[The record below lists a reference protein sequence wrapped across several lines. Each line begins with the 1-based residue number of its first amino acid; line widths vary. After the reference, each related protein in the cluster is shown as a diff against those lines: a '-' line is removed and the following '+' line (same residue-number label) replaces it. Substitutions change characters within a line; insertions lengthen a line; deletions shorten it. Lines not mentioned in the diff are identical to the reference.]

1 MPNRLAPRIIPSV
14 LSNRSSLP
22 SWQWNQYLITL
33 ASFTTFAGFT
43 FFSPFIPIFVHRE
56 LGIESIAEVAFWSG
70 VLIAAPPLLS
80 ALSAPFWGAL
90 ADRYGYRAMV
100 QRAILTFVIVVG
112 LMTFVTNI
120 WQMLILRMLSGLLG
134 GFNAMGMALITNI
147 TPRDK
152 TAQAV
157 GLFQGARTFSNAFGP
172 LVGGTVAAWIG
183 MRPTFIVS
191 AAAFVVAFTVLRIFW
206 RDEAPEAVGS
216 RKAERPTVSLWAAA
230 RAPAFLAVMVALFL
244 TQAVDQSFGP
254 ILPLVVQQ
262 MEMDDNAITFWTGL
276 IVSVAA
282 VAATVSATAVGRLAT
297 KFPPRTVLL
306 FTLIAGAAVCVPLA
320 LAATTPSLLFW
331 RAVLGLLA
339 GGSATLAYTVGG
351 GHLPDE
357 LRGSGFGLLTSAALL
372 GGAVSPLVY
381 GIIAGIDLRVPF
393 GLNGIVYVLVF
404 FWVLL
409 ALRPQRTAAATT

>member
-1 MPNRLAPRIIPSV
+1 MLP
-14 LSNRSSLP
+14 NRSSIP

-43 FFSPFIPIFVHRE
+43 FFSPFFPIFVHRE
-56 LGIESIAEVAFWSG
+56 LGIESLAEVAFWSG

-80 ALSAPFWGAL
+80 ALSGPFWGTI

-100 QRAILTFVIVVG
+100 QRAILTFVLIVG
-112 LMTFVTNI
+112 LMAFVTNI
-120 WQMLILRMLSGLLG
+120 WQLLILRMLSGLLG
-134 GFNAMGMALITNI
+134 GFNALGMALITNV
-147 TPRDK
+147 TPKDK

-172 LVGGTVAAWIG
+172 LVGGTLAAVIG
-183 MRPTFIVS
+183 MRPTFVVS
-191 AAAFVVAFTVLRIFW
+191 AGAFVIAFIMLRMFW
-206 RDEAPEAVGS
+206 RDDAPEAAAP
-216 RKAERPTVSLWAAA
+216 RKTERPAVSLWSAA
-230 RAPAFLAVMVALFL
+230 RAPAFLAVMIALFL
-244 TQAVDQSFGP
+244 TQGVDQSFGP

-262 MEMDDNAITFWTGL
+262 IEPDDNAVTFWTGL

-282 VAATVSATAVGRLAT
+282 VAATLSATAVGRLAT
-297 KFPPRTVLL
+297 KFPARSVLL
-306 FTLIAGAAVCVPLA
+306 FTLLAGAAVCVPLA
-320 LAATTPSLLFW
+320 LAATTPSLMFW

-351 GHLPDE
+351 AHLPDE

-381 GIIAGIDLRVPF
+381 GIIAGFDLRLPF
-393 GLNGIVYVLVF
+393 GLNGVIYVLVF
-404 FWVLL
+404 AWVLV
-409 ALRPQRTAAATT
+409 ALRPRRAAVPV

>member
-1 MPNRLAPRIIPSV
+1 MQPNRTP
-14 LSNRSSLP
+14 LP
-22 SWQWNQYLITL
+22 AWQWNQYLITL
-33 ASFTTFAGFT
+33 ASFTTFSGFT
-43 FFSPFIPIFVHRE
+43 FFSPFIPLFVHSE
-56 LGIESIAEVAFWSG
+56 LGIESLAEVAFWSG

-80 ALSAPFWGAL
+80 ALSAPFWGSL

-100 QRAILTFVIVVG
+100 QRAILTFVVVVG
-112 LMTFVTNI
+112 LMAFVTNI

-134 GFNAMGMALITNI
+134 GFNAMGMALITNV
-147 TPRDK
+147 TPKTK

-172 LVGGTVAAWIG
+172 LLGGVLSAWIG

-191 AAAFVVAFTVLRIFW
+191 AALFVGAFIMLRLFW
-206 RDEAPEAVGS
+206 RDEVEETSGARSTS
-216 RKAERPTVSLWAAA
+216 RSTVSLWNAV
-230 RAPAFLAVMVALFL
+230 RTPAFFAVMIALFL

-262 MEMDDNAITFWTGL
+262 MQPSDTASATLWTGL

-282 VAATVSATAVGRLAT
+282 VGATISAMAAGRLAT
-297 KFPPRTVLL
+297 KFQPRSVLL
-306 FTLIAGAAVCVPLA
+306 FTLLAGAAVCVPLA
-320 LAATTPSLLFW
+320 AAMTTPGLLFW
-331 RAVLGLLA
+331 RALLGLLA

-351 GHLPDE
+351 THLPDE

-381 GIIAGIDLRVPF
+381 GVIAGVDLRLPF
-393 GLNGIVYVLVF
+393 TLNSLVYVAVF
-404 FWVLL
+404 AWVLV
-409 ALRPQRTAAATT
+409 ALRSRRTLAHPG